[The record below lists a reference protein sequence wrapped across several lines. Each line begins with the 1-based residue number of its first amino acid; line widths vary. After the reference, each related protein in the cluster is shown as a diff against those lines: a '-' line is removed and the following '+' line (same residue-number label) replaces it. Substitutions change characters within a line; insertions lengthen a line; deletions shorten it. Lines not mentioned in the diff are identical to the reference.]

1 MHSYHKNHSGFTL
14 IELVVTLVIVA
25 ILGSAAMPM
34 IQLNVKRSKETEL
47 RRSLWQLRGA
57 IDAYKKAVD
66 DGLIESKIDQSG
78 YPPNL
83 EILVEGVENVK
94 DPKKMKMKFLRRIPI
109 DPMLNNS
116 TIDLDEVS
124 NVWGLRSYASDSK
137 NPQEGDD
144 VFDVYS
150 LSDGVGING
159 IPYAHW

>member
-1 MHSYHKNHSGFTL
+1 MKKLQKYYSGFTL

-47 RRSLWQLRGA
+47 RRSLWQLRDA

-66 DGLIESKIDQSG
+66 DGLIEAEINQSG

-83 EILVEGVENVK
+83 EILVEGVENAK
-94 DPKKMKMKFLRRIPI
+94 DTNKLKMKFLRKIPL
-109 DPMLNNS
+109 DPMLHKDQ
-116 TIDLDEVS
+116 IDLDDVS
-124 NVWGLRSYASDSK
+124 SFWGLRSYESDSET
-137 NPQEGDD
+137 PQAGDN

-159 IPYAHW
+159 VPYARW

>member
-1 MHSYHKNHSGFTL
+1 MNKFQQHYSGFTL

-66 DGLIESKIDQSG
+66 EGLIETKIDQSG

-83 EILVEGVENVK
+83 EVLVEGVANVK
-94 DPKKMKMKFLRRIPI
+94 DDKKMKMKFLRRVPL
-109 DPMLNNS
+109 DPMLRKDE
-116 TIDLDEVS
+116 IDLDDVS
-124 NVWGLRSYASDSK
+124 SLWGLRSYESDSET
-137 NPQEGDD
+137 PQAGDD
-144 VFDVYS
+144 VFDIYS

-159 IPYAHW
+159 VPYAQW